1 MAAKMPDTE
10 QAKPAGDLIA
20 ESARLL
26 AEGDDEAA
34 IAALQA
40 ASTDDPDSPRIQFV
54 TGILAWR
61 LSKLEQ
67 AITILRQC
75 HEQDPMNGTVAEALA
90 SLVAQAGNLV
100 ESLYFGKIAT
110 ALGPKEGYAE
120 LVPPSFPSF
129 GQAFF
134 SIQERALFARA
145 RLMARSG
152 KLHVAIDFAG
162 QHVALNPDDDE
173 ARLFLADNL
182 LRIGAADAALKAL
195 RPAAGRAGVGP
206 ATLSRYARALSAV
219 GEVEEARRY
228 HDAACAA
235 APTDAAVA
243 AARVADSLW
252 LDTGADA
259 GVTRA
264 ADWANRFQPA
274 RKPKSLTQGDGKL
287 VIGYLVSSLADP
299 LDAAAVAAVAKAHD
313 RSRFSVIAYGLGV
326 QSWPENALLSGAF
339 DKWRD
344 ISDLEPGTLARMM
357 RGDTLG
363 VIIDCAGFA
372 APPQLLA
379 LGRVNTA
386 LRVGWLGMPP
396 GLGEPFYDAVL
407 GRGGG
412 TTPAWGAE
420 KNYPLVRDW
429 IKPVERN
436 PVEVARFGSDAGLC
450 QLDEP
455 TVRLWSA
462 VLAGAPKATLALR
475 ARDMGPGGN
484 VGRLVARFGQELAA
498 RIDIVDAVSPDEFY
512 RDVDIALA
520 PVRGSS
526 PRMASEAIACGT
538 PVVALMGATLCEPYG
553 AFLKGAGVGDVLT
566 AADER
571 DYVSI
576 ALGLASSDAAR
587 AQVAAKV
594 AGIARLGEAS
604 ARGVAEIIETNA
616 TKMLAEVVGP

>member
-10 QAKPAGDLIA
+10 QAKSAGDLIA

-40 ASTDDPDSPRIQFV
+40 ASVDDPDSPRIQFV

-129 GQAFF
+129 GEAFF

-235 APTDAAVA
+235 APDGCRRGSRSRGGLAL
-243 AARVADSLW
+243 ARYRSGRRAHTRRRLGQSVPA
-252 LDTGADA
+252 GAQAEIADA
-259 GVTRA
+259 GR
-264 ADWANRFQPA
+264 RQA
-274 RKPKSLTQGDGKL
+274 RHRL
-287 VIGYLVSSLADP
+287 
-299 LDAAAVAAVAKAHD
+299 
-313 RSRFSVIAYGLGV
+313 SRF
-326 QSWPENALLSGAF
+326 
-339 DKWRD
+339 
-344 ISDLEPGTLARMM
+344 
-357 RGDTLG
+357 
-363 VIIDCAGFA
+363 
-372 APPQLLA
+372 
-379 LGRVNTA
+379 RVC
-386 LRVGWLGMPP
+386 R
-396 GLGEPFYDAVL
+396 
-407 GRGGG
+407 
-412 TTPAWGAE
+412 
-420 KNYPLVRDW
+420 
-429 IKPVERN
+429 
-436 PVEVARFGSDAGLC
+436 
-450 QLDEP
+450 
-455 TVRLWSA
+455 
-462 VLAGAPKATLALR
+462 
-475 ARDMGPGGN
+475 
-484 VGRLVARFGQELAA
+484 
-498 RIDIVDAVSPDEFY
+498 SP
-512 RDVDIALA
+512 
-520 PVRGSS
+520 
-526 PRMASEAIACGT
+526 
-538 PVVALMGATLCEPYG
+538 
-553 AFLKGAGVGDVLT
+553 
-566 AADER
+566 
-571 DYVSI
+571 
-576 ALGLASSDAAR
+576 
-587 AQVAAKV
+587 
-594 AGIARLGEAS
+594 
-604 ARGVAEIIETNA
+604 
-616 TKMLAEVVGP
+616 